1 MKKKGGKKN
10 PISGLEPIII
20 FPLFFDCF
28 LLVFRNVKTKEA
40 RDEDKKKT
48 NTFDWTPHTHI
59 FMISM
64 GPGIWLE
71 FKAASFPISFRWI
84 PRWKRNSFYPSNDV
98 FISIFFVVLFYRFA
112 SSCQRR
118 FRQFPSAVDAL
129 VGSSALVLRHP
140 FPASAASSSAT
151 AATAAATATVVQQ
164 RSRHV
169 ASARANPRSAA
180 APSPFGDSRI
190 AGQRSPPPVPSP
202 PQRRPFVG
210 HGRTAI
216 RRRTQRSNLR
226 HPGPFDGQPNLQRR
240 RKPQRRRRQLLFRA
254 VQPGRRRRRRRRLF
268 RPVGTR
274 VASQAEEDEKATQ
287 SRRSRRMPIRQKEKQ
302 RRYTTRFV

>member
-1 MKKKGGKKN
+1 MWKQKRREMKTRKRPTLLIGRRTRTFLWFQWVPEFGWNSK
-10 PISGLEPIII
+10 PHR
-20 FPLFFDCF
+20 FPYLLDEFQDESATLSIHLTMCLFLF
-28 LLVFRNVKTKEA
+28 
-40 RDEDKKKT
+40 
-48 NTFDWTPHTHI
+48 
-59 FMISM
+59 
-64 GPGIWLE
+64 
-71 FKAASFPISFRWI
+71 
-84 PRWKRNSFYPSNDV
+84 
-98 FISIFFVVLFYRFA
+98 FFVVLFYRFA

-151 AATAAATATVVQQ
+151 AAATATVVQQ

-180 APSPFGDSRI
+180 APSPFSDSRI

-254 VQPGRRRRRRRRLF
+254 VQPGRRRWRRRRLF
-268 RPVGTR
+268 RSVGTR

-302 RRYTTRFV
+302 RRYTTRFL

>member
-1 MKKKGGKKN
+1 MKKKGEKKIQFRAWSPSSSSLCFLIVFSLYFEMWKQKRREMKTRKRPTLLIGRRTRTFLRFQWVPEFGWN
-10 PISGLEPIII
+10 SKPHR
-20 FPLFFDCF
+20 FPYLLDEFQDESATLSIHLTMCLFLFFF
-28 LLVFRNVKTKEA
+28 
-40 RDEDKKKT
+40 
-48 NTFDWTPHTHI
+48 
-59 FMISM
+59 
-64 GPGIWLE
+64 
-71 FKAASFPISFRWI
+71 
-84 PRWKRNSFYPSNDV
+84 
-98 FISIFFVVLFYRFA
+98 VLFYRFA

-140 FPASAASSSAT
+140 FPASAASSS
-151 AATAAATATVVQQ
+151 ATAAATATVVQQ

-254 VQPGRRRRRRRRLF
+254 VQPGRRRWRRRRLF
-268 RPVGTR
+268 RSVGTR

-302 RRYTTRFV
+302 RRYTTRFL

>member
-1 MKKKGGKKN
+1 MWKQKRREMKTRKRPTLLIGRRTRTFLWFQWVPEFGWNSK
-10 PISGLEPIII
+10 PHR
-20 FPLFFDCF
+20 FPYLLDEFQDESATLSIHLTMCLFLF
-28 LLVFRNVKTKEA
+28 
-40 RDEDKKKT
+40 
-48 NTFDWTPHTHI
+48 
-59 FMISM
+59 
-64 GPGIWLE
+64 
-71 FKAASFPISFRWI
+71 
-84 PRWKRNSFYPSNDV
+84 
-98 FISIFFVVLFYRFA
+98 FFVVLFYRFA

-254 VQPGRRRRRRRRLF
+254 VQPGRRRWRRRRLF
-268 RPVGTR
+268 RSVGTR

-302 RRYTTRFV
+302 RRYTTRFL